1 MKTKLPWILLVLV
14 LAFSASYVV
23 GFRRAPADGGRLSD
37 AEQIEIIAQELGL
50 DARQKTEY
58 IRFRKDMAAQE
69 SQRMHAQLDRLTAM
83 RERMLASESTP
94 RNGAEVADAAAQA
107 QREFMKASASRMRQ
121 FMSELRPEQREKFFD
136 LLVQSQTERLN
147 RWKQTAQ

>member
-1 MKTKLPWILLVLV
+1 MKTKLTWILLMLV

-37 AEQIEIIAQELGL
+37 AEQIEIIAQKLDL
-50 DARQKTEY
+50 DARQKSEY

-69 SQRMHAQLDRLTAM
+69 SQRMQNQLDRLKTM
-83 RERMLASESTP
+83 RERMLQPDPAL
-94 RNGAEVADAAAQA
+94 RNGAEAADSAAQA

-121 FMSELRPEQREKFFD
+121 FLGELRPEQREKFFD